1 MSKIFYSVDDGW
13 NHERPISM
21 CWISAAIAP
30 RESHLETRLGEWY
43 WDELPKRVPWWSI
56 AWLEPDF
63 GETWI
68 EDDNL
73 TDLEDLQRADF
84 HAAPE
89 RVEAVPGRGE

>member
-1 MSKIFYSVDDGW
+1 
-13 NHERPISM
+13 M
-21 CWISAAIAP
+21 CRISASIAA
-30 RESHLETRLGEWY
+30 REPYLATKLGEWY

-56 AWLEPDF
+56 AWLEPEE

-73 TDLEDLQRADF
+73 TELEVLRTADF

-89 RVEAVPGRGE
+89 RAEAVPY